1 MFGIFSYLCLY
12 GLALVLTAQ
21 YLVLSECSQFRH
33 FLYPEILV
41 PWDEWMIMCLFWL
54 NGWRVGQMDD
64 EAWPV
69 IPLNYQQD
77 KFQLSSELPPETQ
90 VGFSK
95 FKGLSWAGDQG
106 SRRSD
111 ISLAH
116 LWSMLKHLA
125 DCENG
130 AEQSDS
136 IVIPKMLR
144 LLLSWRNADFF
155 FIYLLGDGVHFFE
168 NLLEETFLP
177 PPFKRMLFFKFPFAF
192 SRLGYFIV

>member
-1 MFGIFSYLCLY
+1 
-12 GLALVLTAQ
+12 
-21 YLVLSECSQFRH
+21 
-33 FLYPEILV
+33 
-41 PWDEWMIMCLFWL
+41 
-54 NGWRVGQMDD
+54 
-64 EAWPV
+64 
-69 IPLNYQQD
+69 
-77 KFQLSSELPPETQ
+77 
-90 VGFSK
+90 
-95 FKGLSWAGDQG
+95 
-106 SRRSD
+106 
-111 ISLAH
+111 
-116 LWSMLKHLA
+116 MLKHLA

-177 PPFKRMLFFKFPFAF
+177 PPFKGMLFFKFPFAF